1 MKSNA
6 ENINWQKKAK
16 MLEQHNDSLSASIQR
31 YEQKIEEL
39 KHHISVLD
47 KLQESLRIENKQIV
61 DLKNKISSY
70 RKLIQFIIGVENGD
84 VLTSEVK

>member
-1 MKSNA
+1 MKSN
-6 ENINWQKKAK
+6 EKAK

-39 KHHISVLD
+39 KHHISVLNE
-47 KLQESLRIENKQIV
+47 LQASLRIENKQIV
-61 DLKNKISSY
+61 GLKNKISSY